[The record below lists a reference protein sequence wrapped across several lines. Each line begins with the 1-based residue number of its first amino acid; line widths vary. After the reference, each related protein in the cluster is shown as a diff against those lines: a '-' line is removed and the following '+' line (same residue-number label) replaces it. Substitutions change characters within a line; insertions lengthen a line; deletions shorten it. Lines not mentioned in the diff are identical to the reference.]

1 LYTAKR
7 DVEMAEASNVERVNP
22 DIGETYLN
30 VVARTIEIG
39 LTNNRSE
46 AIRNGI
52 AGSSFNSTS
61 PPILSI

>member
-1 LYTAKR
+1 
-7 DVEMAEASNVERVNP
+7 MAEASNVERVNP